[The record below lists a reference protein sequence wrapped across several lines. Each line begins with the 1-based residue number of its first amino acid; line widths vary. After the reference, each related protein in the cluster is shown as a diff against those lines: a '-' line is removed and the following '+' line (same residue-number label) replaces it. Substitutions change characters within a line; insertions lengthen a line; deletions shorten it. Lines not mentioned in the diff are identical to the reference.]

1 MKDIPVADI
10 RNIAI
15 MGHTGS
21 GKTTLVDAML
31 YSLGLNDRQG
41 SPADGTSMAD
51 YLEQEKARK
60 ISIAAKT
67 FCATRKHPAGGTT
80 ELVFTDTPG
89 YLDFFGAVVASTRAA
104 DAGLIVVDATSGIE
118 VGTHRAVRCCRDR
131 GLAAKGIVITGI
143 DKDNVE
149 FDKTLAAIQEAF
161 GAGCIPVVLPLPDRS
176 GVVDVLAARDVPDA
190 LAERLSEIKGG
201 LVELAAETDDTM
213 IEKYLEGQDLSP
225 EEIGSGLV
233 ASVAAG
239 AFTPVFVTAALKNIG
254 VEELINGICR
264 LFPSP
269 AAHHVA
275 DAEGNAIDASPDAPF
290 VGQVFRSV
298 NDAFVGQLTYVRVL
312 GGTLKGE
319 GEVYNATREQKEKVG
334 SLLAINGKKQEP
346 VASATA
352 GDIVAIPKLKHTHVG
367 DSLCATGTA
376 VTCRPIRFPTPV
388 IVRTVTARTQADED
402 KIGTALQR
410 ITEEDPTLVVER
422 NTATHETVIK
432 GLGDV
437 HLEIAVDLM
446 KSRSNV
452 NVDLS
457 IPHIAYRET
466 VTTVGEG
473 HYKHKKQSGG
483 RGQYGEVYL
492 RVEPR
497 PTDDEEWFV
506 DAVVGG
512 VIPNNFIP
520 AVQKGLVEGQQKGA
534 LAGYPVTGVKITL
547 YDGSYHDV
555 DSSEVAFKIAGSRA
569 LRDAM
574 SKAKAVLLEPI
585 MTVKVTIPDDCMGD
599 VNGDLSHKRGRIL
612 GLEVADGMQVITA
625 EVPEAELFHY
635 AAELRSITGGRGTF
649 EMRFNRYEIV
659 PANSAQKII
668 AEANVEEEE

>member
-10 RNIAI
+10 RNFAI

-31 YSLGLNDRQG
+31 FNLGLNDRQG
-41 SPADGTSMAD
+41 SPADGSSMAD
-51 YLEQEKARK
+51 FLDQEKARK
-60 ISIAAKT
+60 ISIMAKT
-67 FCATRKHPAGGTT
+67 FCAIRNNPSGHTY

-89 YLDFFGAVVASTRAA
+89 YMDFFGAVVAATRAA

-143 DKDNVE
+143 DRDNVD
-149 FDKTLAAIQEAF
+149 FDKTLTAIQEAF
-161 GAGCIPVVLPLPDRS
+161 GAGCIPVVLPLPDCS
-176 GVVDVLAARDVPDA
+176 GVVDVLAARDVPEA
-190 LAERLSEIKGG
+190 LADRLAEIKGG
-201 LVELAAETDDTM
+201 LVELAAETDDTL
-213 IEKYLEGQDLSP
+213 IEKYLDGQDLSP

-239 AFTPVFVTAALKNIG
+239 VFTPIFVTAALKNLG
-254 VEELINGICR
+254 VEELVNGICR

-269 AAHHVA
+269 QAHHVA
-275 DAEGNAIDASPDAPF
+275 DAEDNPIDPSPEAPF

-312 GGTLKGE
+312 GGTLTGDGE
-319 GEVYNATREQKEKVG
+319 ITNATREQKEKVG
-334 SLLAINGKKQEP
+334 NLLRINGKKQEP
-346 VASATA
+346 VTAATA

-367 DSLCATGTA
+367 DSLCATGATVA
-376 VTCRPIRFPTPV
+376 CKPIRFPSPV
-388 IVRTVTARTQADED
+388 IARAVHARTQADED
-402 KIGTALQR
+402 KIGTALHR
-410 ITEEDPTLVVER
+410 LTEEDPTLLVER
-422 NTATHETVIK
+422 NTETHETVLK

-446 KSRSNV
+446 KTRSNV
-452 NVDLS
+452 TVDLS

-466 VTTVGEG
+466 VTDLGEG
-473 HYKHKKQSGG
+473 HHKHKKQSGG

-497 PTDDEEWFV
+497 QPDDEEWFV
-506 DAVVGG
+506 DAIVGG
-512 VIPNNFIP
+512 AIPNNFMP
-520 AVQKGLVEGQQKGA
+520 AVQKGLVEGLQKGA
-534 LAGYPVTGVKITL
+534 VAGYPVSGVKITV

-574 SKAKAVLLEPI
+574 SKAKPVLLEPI
-585 MTVKVTIPDDCMGD
+585 MTVKVTIPDECMGD

-612 GLEVADGMQVITA
+612 GLEVEGGMQVITA
-625 EVPEAELFHY
+625 DVPEAELFHY

-649 EMRFNRYEIV
+649 EMAFNRYDIV
-659 PANSAQKII
+659 PSNLTQKII
-668 AEANVEEEE
+668 AEAKVEDDE